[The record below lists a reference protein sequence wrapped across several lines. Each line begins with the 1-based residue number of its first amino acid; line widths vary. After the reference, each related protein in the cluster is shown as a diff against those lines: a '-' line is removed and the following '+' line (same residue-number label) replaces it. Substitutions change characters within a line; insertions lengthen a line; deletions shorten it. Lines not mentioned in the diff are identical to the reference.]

1 MFQLDAAAIARQIL
15 PREQCRQLTDTVF
28 TVLPH
33 PDYKNIAIRQAEE
46 IVTKPLNVL
55 PLTEYLSFSRD
66 GNRSRYESVYFERR
80 NRLLKLLLG
89 ELAAGKQGRFVPAVM
104 DTLWAILEETTW
116 VIPAHN
122 LCFETNQSA
131 PHEFHLV
138 RHVDLFSAATAAT
151 VSLAVWHL
159 EEQFETAMPKF
170 FMEKFHLEMNRRIF
184 EPYCSDVT
192 GGFMD
197 WKGLKG
203 NYVNNWN
210 PWIGLSC
217 SIAALFGEPDET
229 LRKTVCQ
236 KALEYVNNWLKF
248 IPENGTCL
256 EGANYYFPSNG
267 AFWDLL
273 ELLRVATDGKANF
286 REHPF
291 VRSLVCS
298 ISEFYMGGGRWA
310 PIADCSTAKV
320 GIERAVWLSRTGKAL
335 GSDAL
340 NRMALESWQATGTD
354 TAHLPSGNISYF
366 PLRALQTWCEGPNRF
381 EEAPPFA
388 DTCTFNPA
396 NEHFI
401 CRKGDFTFRLKG
413 GHNHEPHGH
422 NDVGEFI
429 LYYKGQPVFIDPA
442 HQTYCADTFNENRYS
457 LWYNRSDWHN
467 TPVIGGVVQQ
477 EGPQLLH
484 IPLEKTATEVVA
496 NASQGW
502 AKMELKEVY
511 PAQSGILSLTRRA
524 EVTNGFSITDR
535 FVLEKENE
543 YAFHL
548 ISLIPPQVEGNRL
561 IFTLSDRNL
570 ICEFSEG
577 YAVQTE
583 EVVYND
589 RVMQSAWD
597 QDRLYR
603 TKITA
608 TAKEDVFAF
617 VMQI

>member
-1 MFQLDAAAIARQIL
+1 MFQLDAAAIAEQIL
-15 PREQCRQLTDTVF
+15 SREQCRQLTDTVF
-28 TVLPH
+28 TAPPH
-33 PDYKNIAIRQAEE
+33 PDYKKVTIRQAEE
-46 IVTKPLNVL
+46 LAAQPLPTL

-66 GNRSRYESVYFERR
+66 GNRSRYETVYFARR

-89 ELAAGKQGRFVPAVM
+89 ELAEGKQGRFVPAIM

-116 VIPAHN
+116 VVPAHN
-122 LCFETNQSA
+122 LCLETNQSA
-131 PHEFHLV
+131 PHEFDLV
-138 RHVDLFSAATAAT
+138 RHVDLFSASTAAT
-151 VSLAVWHL
+151 ISLVVWYL
-159 EEQFETAMPKF
+159 EEEFEAVMPRV
-170 FMEKFHLEMNRRIF
+170 FMKKFHREIERRIF
-184 EPYCSDVT
+184 EPFCSDIT
-192 GGFMD
+192 DNFMK
-197 WKGLKG
+197 WKGLDG

-217 SIAALFGEPDET
+217 SIAALFGESDET

-248 IPENGTCL
+248 IPENGTCM

-273 ELLRVATDGKANF
+273 ELMRVATDGKADF
-286 REHPF
+286 RQVPF
-291 VRSLVCS
+291 VRDMVVS
-298 ISEFYMGGGRWA
+298 IAEFYMGDGRWA
-310 PIADCSTAKV
+310 PIADCGNAKV
-320 GIERAVWLSRTGKAL
+320 GMERAVWLSRAGRAL

-340 NRMALESWQATGTD
+340 NRMALESWQATD
-354 TAHLPSGNISYF
+354 TETIHVPSGNINYF

-381 EEAPPFA
+381 EDAPPFA
-388 DTCTFNPA
+388 NTCTFNPA
-396 NEHFI
+396 NQHFI
-401 CRKGDFTFRLKG
+401 CRKGDFAFRLKG

-442 HQTYCADTFNENRYS
+442 HQTYCADTFNENRYA

-484 IPLEKTATEVVA
+484 IPLEKTATQVQA
-496 NASQGW
+496 DASQGW
-502 AKMELKEVY
+502 MQMELKEDY
-511 PAQSGILSLTRRA
+511 PAQSGIVSLVRRG
-524 EVTNGFSITDR
+524 EIGENFSVTDR
-535 FVLEKENE
+535 FTLEKEAE

-548 ISLIPPQVEGNRL
+548 ISLMPPKIEGNHL
-561 IFTLSDRNL
+561 IFPLSDRTL
-570 ICEFSEG
+570 VCEFSSG
-577 YAVQTE
+577 YTAQTE
-583 EVVYND
+583 EMVYND

-603 TKITA
+603 TKITRVA
-608 TAKEDVFAF
+608 REDTFTF
-617 VMQI
+617 VMQV